1 MGTRGVDRLWR
12 PSAGTETPQL
22 RRLRANLRI
31 NSEDMHKSSGLVLWF
46 TGLSGSGKSTLVK
59 VVENW
64 LSTIGLRAIVLDG
77 DQIRQGLSSDLGFT
91 REDRKENIRRV
102 SEVAKLCADSGAIVL
117 VALISPF
124 RADRQEARETV
135 CSRRFIEIYCDCAVD
150 VCQVRDVKGL
160 YRRASAG
167 EVRDFTGI
175 SSPYEAPVGPELI
188 LKTEV
193 LDKGECL
200 QLIMSVLAERGYY

>member
-1 MGTRGVDRLWR
+1 MNR
-12 PSAGTETPQL
+12 
-22 RRLRANLRI
+22 
-31 NSEDMHKSSGLVLWF
+31 NSGFVLWL
-46 TGLSGSGKSTLVK
+46 TGLSGSGKSTLTK
-59 VVENW
+59 AVENS

-77 DQIRQGLSSDLGFT
+77 DQIRQGLCRDLGFT

-135 CSRRFIEIYCDCAVD
+135 CSRRFIEIYCECPLDICKK
-150 VCQVRDVKGL
+150 RDVKGL

-167 EVRDFTGI
+167 EIGNFTGL
-175 SSPYEAPVGPELI
+175 SSPYEAPVEPELI
-188 LKTEV
+188 LKTAI

-200 QLIMSVLAERGYY
+200 QLIMNVLAERGILS